1 MYHPVFRVPDSTAAP
16 SFCKGS
22 IHELQ
27 ILRMDEAS
35 SFADRPGQRVVAMNE
50 RGTRIAF
57 EATGR
62 NVHVERTEVGATQR
76 QLELLVAHFQR
87 GLVAISFG
95 EQGREDQDDQC
106 AGHGERLRSED
117 AIRNGQAHVCEVPD
131 GKSCRPDYG
140 QGYDECR
147 SGREHRPA
155 AHRNPKQDG
164 KHDADGQG
172 GGPGLLRQRNQE
184 HVEDS
189 QRRQACRPLDQLATC
204 RRVAQGCTQANHE
217 RGDRDRSQQARHE
230 PDLPHIDG
238 GRREGGEAD
247 SHDNPQGGEGRPRRA
262 RHDEPQHLP
271 HVIQLERTTE
281 PVLEEPRREHG
292 LAGADDGERDCEP
305 GVAGEDELGG
315 YGCDRHGRHHW
326 HARLGPER
334 DQRTDRNASR
344 RPEDSYI
351 ARLGAEDQ
359 AQASSEEIGGADRD
373 DDCEPSTP
381 RLGVER
387 KIYPLALVRPNL

>member
-1 MYHPVFRVPDSTAAP
+1 MATYPGRDFHAPRADVVREAPHEGGFSCQGKLCIALDQGPLRQLPIRDVVGDAEQTLGNALRVAQDRPLDRDPTRLTGVWMAGRMYHPVFRVPDSTAAP
-16 SFCKGS
+16 SFCKGG

-76 QLELLVAHFQR
+76 QLELLVAHLQR
-87 GLVAISFG
+87 GLAAISFG

-117 AIRNGQAHVCEVPD
+117 AIRNGQAHVCKVPD

-164 KHDADGQG
+164 KDDADGQG

-184 HVEDS
+184 HVEDG

-230 PDLPHIDG
+230 PDLP
-238 GRREGGEAD
+238 
-247 SHDNPQGGEGRPRRA
+247 
-262 RHDEPQHLP
+262 
-271 HVIQLERTTE
+271 T
-281 PVLEEPRREHG
+281 
-292 LAGADDGERDCEP
+292 
-305 GVAGEDELGG
+305 
-315 YGCDRHGRHHW
+315 
-326 HARLGPER
+326 
-334 DQRTDRNASR
+334 
-344 RPEDSYI
+344 
-351 ARLGAEDQ
+351 
-359 AQASSEEIGGADRD
+359 
-373 DDCEPSTP
+373 
-381 RLGVER
+381 
-387 KIYPLALVRPNL
+387 